1 MIYIYNAGPL
11 FSEAEIK
18 QRKAEGE
25 SLWALKGTQK
35 DFFVAN
41 PIDLPFDNSKA
52 LSAQTIF
59 NEDVKHVD
67 LANVF
72 FFELASGDTGT
83 MVELGMAI
91 EKFRQG
97 KSIKI
102 YPVFFDLRLS
112 RNQASGI
119 ECPVGFNSYV
129 VGSLTSQNIQTYDS
143 FGKALQAFKTDFN
156 IFSQLE

>member
-18 QRKAEGE
+18 QRKSEGQA
-25 SLWALKGTQK
+25 LWALKGNHK
-35 DFFVAN
+35 DYIVAN
-41 PIDLPFDNSKA
+41 PIDLPFDNTKVLSSKD
-52 LSAQTIF
+52 IF
-59 NEDVKHVD
+59 NEDAKHVD

-91 EKFRQG
+91 EKYRQG
-97 KSIKI
+97 KPIKI
-102 YPVFFDLRLS
+102 YPVFFDLRLP

-119 ECPVGFNSYV
+119 ECPVGFNSYL
-129 VGSLTSQNIQTYDS
+129 VGSLTSNHILVYES
-143 FGKALQAFKTDFN
+143 FNSALEAFKRDYN
-156 IFSQLE
+156 LD

>member
-18 QRKAEGE
+18 QRQAEGKM
-25 SLWALKGTQK
+25 LWALKGDHK
-35 DFFVAN
+35 DYFVAN
-41 PIDLPFDNSKA
+41 PIDLPFDNTKVLSSKD
-52 LSAQTIF
+52 IF
-59 NEDVKHVD
+59 LEDVKHVD

-91 EKFRQG
+91 EKYRQG
-97 KSIKI
+97 KAIKI
-102 YPVFFDLRLS
+102 YPVFFDLRLP
-112 RNQASGI
+112 RNQANGI

-129 VGSLTSQNIQTYDS
+129 VGSLTTHQIPIYDCFKS
-143 FGKALQAFKTDFN
+143 ALEAFKKDFN
-156 IFSQLE
+156 L

>member
-18 QRKAEGE
+18 QRKEEGKA
-25 SLWALKGTQK
+25 LWALKGNHK
-35 DFFVAN
+35 EFFIAN
-41 PIDLPFDNSKA
+41 PIDLPFDNTKILTSKE
-52 LSAQTIF
+52 IF
-59 NEDVKHVD
+59 NEDAKHVD

-97 KSIKI
+97 KDIKI
-102 YPVFFDLRLS
+102 YPIFFDLRLP
-112 RNQASGI
+112 RNQASGV
-119 ECPVGFNSYV
+119 ECPVGFNSYL
-129 VGSLTSQNIQTYDS
+129 VGSLTSNHIPIHSS
-143 FGKALQAFKTDFN
+143 FNEAMEAFKRDFN
-156 IFSQLE
+156 LN